1 MYIGIDLGGTN
12 IAAGIVREDGN
23 IILKDYCKTRI
34 ETGYESIINDIK
46 NLIDKLIK
54 NSGIKKSHF
63 KAIGIGI
70 PGVANKE
77 GIVIRCINL
86 KWRMVPLKKPLEEY
100 FRIPVF
106 IDNDATVAAIA
117 EYAQGALKGYN
128 NGLLLTLGTGI
139 GAGIIIEGKPFSG
152 GHGIGAEIGHMVV
165 GQNFY
170 TCNCGLNGCIET
182 FSSATGIIKYAQKLL
197 NEGKK
202 SLYLEKQIKENK
214 GILNAKI
221 ILAGLYVE
229 DELCINV
236 YKRFLKYL
244 VLALRNIINIIDPEV
259 IAFGGGISNMGEEL
273 IKDIRKELEKG
284 YNKDLPMPK
293 LVLAKT
299 KNDAGI
305 IGAALLGKF

>member
-12 IAAGIVREDGN
+12 IAAGIVEENGN

-34 ETGYESIINDIK
+34 EAGSKSIINDIK
-46 NLIDKLIK
+46 NLINNLIK
-54 NSGIKKSHF
+54 KGGVKKSDF

-106 IDNDATVAAIA
+106 IDNDATVAGIA

-152 GHGIGAEIGHMVV
+152 GHGIGSEIGHMVV
-165 GQNFY
+165 GENFY

-182 FSSATGIIKYAQKLL
+182 FSSATGIIKYAEKLL
-197 NEGKK
+197 NDGMK
-202 SLYLEKQIKENK
+202 SLYLEEQIKENN
-214 GILNAKI
+214 GTLNAKI

-229 DELCINV
+229 DELCMTV

-259 IAFGGGISNMGEEL
+259 IAFGGGISNMGEKL
-273 IKDIRKELEKG
+273 IIDIRKELEKG
-284 YNKDLPMPK
+284 YNKDLPIPR

>member
-12 IAAGIVREDGN
+12 IAAGIVEENGN

-34 ETGYESIINDIK
+34 EDGSKSIINDIK
-46 NLIDKLIK
+46 NLINNLIK
-54 NSGIKKSHF
+54 KGGVKKSDF

-106 IDNDATVAAIA
+106 IDNDATVAGIA

-152 GHGIGAEIGHMVV
+152 GHGIGSEIGHMVV
-165 GQNFY
+165 GENFY

-182 FSSATGIIKYAQKLL
+182 FSSATGIIKYAEKLL
-197 NEGKK
+197 NDGMK
-202 SLYLEKQIKENK
+202 SLYLEEQIKENN
-214 GILNAKI
+214 GTLNAKI

-229 DELCINV
+229 DELCMTV

-259 IAFGGGISNMGEEL
+259 IAFGGGISNMGEKL
-273 IKDIRKELEKG
+273 IIDIRKELEKG
-284 YNKDLPMPK
+284 YNKDLPIPR